1 MPAYGPE
8 PEANGGRQR
17 GILAATFLILALSTS
32 YLPASV
38 QQRIAWS
45 MRVTMLV
52 PFLATQDRLTGA
64 QLNARDVGD
73 LMRQLDSMTAL
84 SSTRAVLVEENRDLR
99 ALLGLADRAEPS
111 FLPATVLRPGTQGSE
126 RFFFVDVG
134 RAHGIYE
141 GASVVTQ
148 DGLVGK
154 ILDVREEISSGMDW
168 THPDF
173 SASAMLQDGSMFGL
187 VENRPGDFREVDRLV
202 FDGTAYNEE
211 ALPGTVVLTSGFGG
225 VYPQGIPIG
234 VVDEVEDTQ
243 GGWRK
248 SYYLRAM
255 VQPGSVRHVLVTRRP
270 AEADVSALWLA
281 DSLQAMEPASGEGRR
296 P

>member
-1 MPAYGPE
+1 VPAYGPG
-8 PEANGGRQR
+8 PETNGGRQR

-45 MRVTMLV
+45 MRVTILV

-99 ALLGLADRAEPS
+99 ELLGLADRAEPS

-141 GASVVTQ
+141 GAPVVTQ

-187 VENRPGDFREVDRLV
+187 VENRRGDFREVDRLV

-234 VVDEVEDTQ
+234 VVDEVEGTQ
-243 GGWRK
+243 GRWRK

-255 VQPGSVRHVLVTRRP
+255 VQPGAVRHVLVTRRP

-281 DSLQAMEPASGEGRR
+281 DSLQAMEPASGEGRI